1 MKCFN
6 HVDLDAVATCQVC
19 GKGLCHD
26 CAAKYTPCMCDSCAA
41 AQVQLAEESEINYE
55 KAAKAEY
62 KARRKYEKKEAGRYL
77 SEQWRANTA
86 IGFVAAAIGTF
97 IFWKFAMKSPAL
109 TESSTLFTLALM
121 AVSFFG
127 LPFGWRFL
135 NYLESLLPALFCSV
149 ILAIVLFFVKFFIA
163 WAIGFPVFL
172 VMLLIYIIKR
182 IAVAASR

>member
-19 GKGLCHD
+19 GKGLSHD
-26 CAAKYTPCMCDSCAA
+26 CAAKYTPCMCDECASAQEEMEA
-41 AQVQLAEESEINYE
+41 AREVNYK

-62 KARRKYEKKEAGRYL
+62 KARRKYEKKEAGAYL
-77 SEQWRANTA
+77 AAMWRSNIA
-86 IGFVAAAIGTF
+86 IGFVAAIIGTV
-97 IFWKFAMKSPAL
+97 IFWMFPMEQPPL
-109 TESSTLFTLALM
+109 NNGSTLLALGFI

-135 NYLESLLPALFCSV
+135 TYLEGLLPGIFFS
-149 ILAIVLFFVKFFIA
+149 IMIAIVFFFIKFFIA

-172 VMLLIYIIKR
+172 VQLLIYIIKR

>member
-86 IGFVAAAIGTF
+86 IGFVAAAGFYVYNDLVVKPDITNAGWQSMFSDTNLICIG
-97 IFWKFAMKSPAL
+97 IIL
-109 TESSTLFTLALM
+109 G
-121 AVSFFG
+121 VYIIG
-127 LPFGWRFL
+127 G
-135 NYLESLLPALFCSV
+135 V
-149 ILAIVLFFVKFFIA
+149 ILMFVFRHKKFGSILGKEKNA
-163 WAIGFPVFL
+163 
-172 VMLLIYIIKR
+172 
-182 IAVAASR
+182 